1 MLRLKNSWF
10 GVQKE
15 LLPVHIQLTE
25 DLEML
30 ITFPQGKMTWFAKA
44 KVLYKISL

>member
-15 LLPVHIQLTE
+15 LFPVDIQLTE
-25 DLEML
+25 DLDML
-30 ITFPQGKMTWFAKA
+30 ITFPQGKMT
-44 KVLYKISL
+44 